1 MVYQVKLEIIR
12 TVMNF
17 FCIVQGELS
26 FMFAQGVT
34 SIAYFVKCK
43 GRKVFLD

>member
-1 MVYQVKLEIIR
+1 MVYQVKLEKIR

-26 FMFAQGVT
+26 FMFVQGVT
-34 SIAYFVKCK
+34 TLFCASWIEGEIWIF
-43 GRKVFLD
+43 